1 MDTLLNESLP
11 IYMQIMDHIRAA
23 IISGELKA
31 GEKIAS
37 VRELAEAFGVNPNTM
52 QRALSELERE
62 GLLVSERT
70 AGRFVTKDT
79 EVIEAVRGK
88 AAEQIVREFLQ
99 KMRNMGFTRE
109 QVEAFFRQ
117 AEVEEDGADAAV

>member
-1 MDTLLNESLP
+1 MDTLLNENLP
-11 IYMQIMDHIRAA
+11 IYMQIMDHIQAA

-37 VRELAEAFGVNPNTM
+37 VRELAEAFRVNPNTM

-62 GLLVSERT
+62 GLLVSEQT
-70 AGRFVTKDT
+70 AGSFVTKDT
-79 EVIEAVRGK
+79 EVIETVRGK
-88 AAEQIVREFLQ
+88 AAEQIVIEFLQ

-109 QVEAFFRQ
+109 QVEDFFRSVLS
-117 AEVEEDGADAAV
+117 AGV

>member
-37 VRELAEAFGVNPNTM
+37 VRELAEAFRVNPNTM

-62 GLLVSERT
+62 GLLVSEQT
-70 AGRFVTKDT
+70 AGSFVTKDT
-79 EVIEAVRGK
+79 EVIETVRGK
-88 AAEQIVREFLQ
+88 AAEQIVIEFLQ

-109 QVEAFFRQ
+109 QVEDFFRSVLS
-117 AEVEEDGADAAV
+117 AGV